1 MVDTGSHSSV
11 VDALTVLFFFLGEH
25 VQVVSGGDEHV
36 ADDTILSV
44 GHTCQE

>member
-1 MVDTGSHSSV
+1 MMDTGFHPTV
-11 VDALTVLFFFLGEH
+11 VDALTVLYFFLGEH

-44 GHTCQE
+44 RHTCQK